1 MSAHHKRGLNPNA
14 TIQLSIEDV
23 QLAEL
28 SARLEGEAAPAEQ
41 RPEPPPLPT
50 PSRPAP
56 PAAMLPAEHSAAK
69 KIAYGAMVLTL
80 LTAAIAAGWRVG
92 DASHRTQAA
101 PSAATGPTGLEP
113 PESSSA
119 GILTLPTIVVR

>member
-28 SARLEGEAAPAEQ
+28 GARLESGAMPAEQ
-41 RPEPPPLPT
+41 RPEPPPLPASS
-50 PSRPAP
+50 PSSG
-56 PAAMLPAEHSAAK
+56 PAAMLPAEHSATK
-69 KIAYGAMVLTL
+69 KIAYGAMVVML

-92 DASHRTQAA
+92 DAGHRAQVAQPAA
-101 PSAATGPTGLEP
+101 IGAAGLQP

-119 GILTLPTIVVR
+119 GVLTLPTIVVR